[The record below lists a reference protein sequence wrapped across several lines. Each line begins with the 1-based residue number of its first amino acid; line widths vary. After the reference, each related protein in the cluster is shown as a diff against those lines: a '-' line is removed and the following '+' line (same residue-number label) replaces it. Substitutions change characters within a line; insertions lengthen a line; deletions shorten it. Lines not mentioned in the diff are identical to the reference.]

1 MLDVAR
7 IRQDFPILSR
17 RVNGV
22 PLVYL
27 DNAAT
32 SQKPESVIR
41 SLVDYYERYNANVHR
56 GVHTLSMEATDAMEE
71 ARTKVASFIN
81 AESPDCIIWTR
92 GATEALNLVARS
104 WAMEHVKPGDE
115 IVTTAMEH
123 HSNLVPWQQVARERG
138 AQLRFLPIAE
148 DGTLDLSAVDS
159 IIGPRTRLVTVVHMS
174 NSLGTINPVKELGAR
189 ARAVGAAFLVDGA
202 QSVPHMPVD
211 VQDIDCD
218 FLAFSGHKMLGP
230 TGIGALYA
238 RREVLESMEPF
249 LVGGEMVL
257 QVTYEDATWNDLP
270 MRFEA
275 GTPNIAGAIGLGA
288 AIDYLQ
294 ALGMDQ
300 VREHEAQMAGYRTRR
315 LQRAGRRGCLRS
327 AGPREAR
334 RGYILP
340 HVRGTCA
347 RLRHRLGSAGHRGPH
362 WASLHDA
369 ADGNARGGRH
379 GQGQLLHLQHG
390 RGSGHAGGRRER
402 GHEVLP
408 GWLWMISTGSIATP
422 SWTTAVIRG
431 IATELKTRT

>member
-1 MLDVAR
+1 MFDVAR

-17 RVNGV
+17 KVNGV

-41 SLVDYYERYNANVHR
+41 SLVDYYEGYNSNVHR

-71 ARTKVASFIN
+71 ARAKVASFIN
-81 AESPDCIIWTR
+81 AESPNCVIWTR

-123 HSNLVPWQQVARERG
+123 HSNLIPWQQVARERG
-138 AQLRFLPIAE
+138 AELRFLPVAE
-148 DGTLDLSAVDS
+148 DGTLDLSEVDS
-159 IIGPRTRLVTVVHMS
+159 IIGSRTRLVTVVHMS
-174 NSLGTINPVKELGAR
+174 NSLGTINPVKELGVK
-189 ARAVGAAFLVDGA
+189 ARAVGATFLVDGA

-230 TGIGALYA
+230 TGIGVLYA
-238 RREVLESMEPF
+238 RREVLERMEPF

-275 GTPNIAGAIGLGA
+275 GTPNVAGAIGLGA

-294 ALGMDQ
+294 AIGMDR
-300 VREHEAQMAGYRTRR
+300 VREHEARITQYSLDAFRQ
-315 LQRAGRRGCLRS
+315 LEDVDVF
-327 AGPREAR
+327 GPPDPAK
-334 RGYILP
+334 
-340 HVRGTCA
+340 
-347 RLRHRLGSAGHRGPH
+347 
-362 WASLHDA
+362 
-369 ADGNARGGRH
+369 RGGVIPFH
-379 GQGQLLHLQHG
+379 T
-390 RGSGHAGGRRER
+390 SEVHAHDFGT
-402 GHEVLP
+402 VLDK
-408 GWLWMISTGSIATP
+408 
-422 SWTTAVIRG
+422 RG
-431 IATELKTRT
+431 IAVRTGHHCTMPLMGTLGVDATARASFYVYNTEEEVDMLVEAVREAMRYFLDGSG